1 MTTADVVRGHDPD
14 TGAVTWESKVGGG
27 SVCEPGRA
35 PLTSP
40 AVWGDIAYVA
50 GRDGVV
56 RAYDTSA
63 SDPSKPVWE
72 TKAGYL
78 PGKSP
83 LADPWRVAM
92 GCSTVSSAHRPC
104 EPGH

>member
-14 TGAVTWESKVGGG
+14 TGAVTRESKVGGG

-40 AVWGDIAYVA
+40 AVWGDIAHVA

-83 LADPWRVAM
+83 LADLWRVAM

-104 EPGH
+104 QPGH